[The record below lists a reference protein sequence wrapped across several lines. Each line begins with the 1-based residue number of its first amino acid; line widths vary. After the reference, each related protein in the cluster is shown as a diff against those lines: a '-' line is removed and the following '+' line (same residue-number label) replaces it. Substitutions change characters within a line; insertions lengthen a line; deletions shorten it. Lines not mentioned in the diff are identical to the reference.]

1 MMENMKGFEYVNI
14 TCKWCDGWLNLF
26 FNDVIIAL
34 IRDVNLADQIRKVA
48 KEKVIISSRNN

>member
-14 TCKWCDGWLNLF
+14 TCKGCEGWLNLF

-34 IRDVNLADQIRKVA
+34 IRDVNLADQIREVA